1 VTDEWNI
8 GGNML
13 IGKVK
18 DLLGKPVPGP
28 L

>member
-8 GGNML
+8 GGIVL

-18 DLLGKPVPGP
+18 DLLGKPLPGP